1 MSYACGRLDAKT
13 MAWYDNEY
21 GYSCRLADLCA
32 LIAERGLE

>member
-1 MSYACGRLDAKT
+1 MVVDGGRMVKT

-32 LIAERGLE
+32 LLAERGLE